1 MGGTETTARSL
12 AVILFLLLD
21 TPHVLDRVRKEL
33 AQHMPRP
40 DSRISLAELE
50 AIPYFSAMITEGV
63 RLSHV
68 VSSCI
73 PRYAPEEEL
82 KYKDWTIPPGTS
94 VMQSYYLLH
103 TDPTIFPE
111 PYTFEPQRVC
121 LGINL
126 ANAELYLAVAYICAR
141 FDMELF
147 ETERERDVDVVMDS
161 VIRQPSL
168 ESKWIR
174 VKITRDRLQDEQA

>member
-1 MGGTETTARSL
+1 M
-12 AVILFLLLD
+12 
-21 TPHVLDRVRKEL
+21 
-33 AQHMPRP
+33 
-40 DSRISLAELE
+40 
-50 AIPYFSAMITEGV
+50 
-63 RLSHV
+63 
-68 VSSCI
+68 
-73 PRYAPEEEL
+73 
-82 KYKDWTIPPGTS
+82 
-94 VMQSYYLLH
+94 
-103 TDPTIFPE
+103 
-111 PYTFEPQRVC
+111 C